1 MLDSIFEPGVTGVS
15 PFAIMLSL
23 YLAYYVH
30 NDARNHNNPRALLWA
45 FATLWPGSF
54 SFPYTG
60 LKICEGENNLEYSRI
75 PGPVCGIFIKR
86 IIKKSFFIWR
96 GVWKKQT

>member
-30 NDARNHNNPRALLWA
+30 NDARWII
-45 FATLWPGSF
+45 F
-54 SFPYTG
+54 FPLYWF
-60 LKICEGENNLEYSRI
+60 KNM
-75 PGPVCGIFIKR
+75 
-86 IIKKSFFIWR
+86 R
-96 GVWKKQT
+96 GRES

>member
-23 YLAYYVH
+23 YLD

-45 FATLWPGSF
+45 FATFMAW
-54 SFPYTG
+54 
-60 LKICEGENNLEYSRI
+60 I
-75 PGPVCGIFIKR
+75 IFLPLYWYKNMR
-86 IIKKSFFIWR
+86 GRKS
-96 GVWKKQT
+96 